1 VDLAVCHT
9 LTFNCRALC
18 AKKFIFFKLN
28 CLLLACYTVHHPS
41 EIGFFALEAG
51 EVRHFEQSKSLKLA
65 KEVIV
70 RVF

>member
-41 EIGFFALEAG
+41 EIGLFALEAG